1 MPKPGAPASSLPKC
15 NYFDQM
21 SFLHDKTINHPLES
35 NVGIPLNEI
44 AFSKETAPV
53 QPNEVIYIQTETPIA
68 SPALSSP
75 SSNTNFEIPV
85 AKKPREKRKRNDDVT
100 GQTSQILEQID
111 SIEMELRKNQDDE
124 NEDSLFCR
132 SLKPTLKK
140 LPQKKH
146 KLAKIKI
153 S

>member
-15 NYFDQM
+15 NYFDRM
-21 SFLHDKTINHPLES
+21 SFLHDKTINHPSES

-68 SPALSSP
+68 SPALSSQ
-75 SSNTNFEIPV
+75 SSNTNV
-85 AKKPREKRKRNDDVT
+85 AKKPREKRGRNDDVT
-100 GQTSQILEQID
+100 WQTSEILEQIG

-140 LPQKKH
+140 LPPKKH
-146 KLAKIKI
+146 KLAKIKR